1 MFGIKS
7 EAREKAFA
15 RGFFAMMIK
24 DDMNLS
30 LHDDLD
36 VRSQEELVV
45 VDGVTTTRS
54 MTPPATTTRVS
65 PLDSRR
71 ARGEQSGGMRSGSV
85 AFGCRRDDGES

>member
-1 MFGIKS
+1 MRRCKTLLRHEKYLVANRSVKSDTAKRIIRAIQTAMFGIKS

-45 VDGVTTTRS
+45 VDGVT
-54 MTPPATTTRVS
+54 A
-65 PLDSRR
+65 
-71 ARGEQSGGMRSGSV
+71 
-85 AFGCRRDDGES
+85 